1 MENKL
6 SNTVDYVAIIIDKV
20 ALMIDFSANRVG
32 QNFALK
38 TCPVQYNIAFGILF
52 ESTDDIFDI
61 KALTVVVIQFLDIAV
76 IQLLLIKF
84 LPAIPVYN
92 VT

>member
-1 MENKL
+1 
-6 SNTVDYVAIIIDKV
+6 
-20 ALMIDFSANRVG
+20 MIDFSANRVC

-38 TCPVQYNIAFGILF
+38 TCSVQYNIAFGILF

-76 IQLLLIKF
+76 IQLLLIK
-84 LPAIPVYN
+84 LPPAIPVYN